1 MFIFLPAK
9 MYVYIRSVNERG
21 FTHNVECTCDKI
33 TLLQLEN
40 IWSCSVFSLAPIYQ
54 HSFYK
59 KFMQSFNMWIKIPV
73 YEIDFWTVVVL
84 LVCEILGHQNIW
96 KNQIAYCIYM
106 YTLKGVGCVRVWTH
120 LRYILVLEWCQ
131 QTVRYACNIHIA
143 FVC

>member
-1 MFIFLPAK
+1 
-9 MYVYIRSVNERG
+9 MYTWDLWMREVLRIMLNVHVIKSHCYSQKTSEVAECFFSSPYIS
-21 FTHNVECTCDKI
+21 T
-33 TLLQLEN
+33 
-40 IWSCSVFSLAPIYQ
+40 
-54 HSFYK
+54 FYE

-131 QTVRYACNIHIA
+131 QIVRYACNIHIA